1 MNEQPAETNPP
12 KVAEAAVEYG
22 SAPAQTA
29 VRPGRV
35 WHPTPRR
42 APRVPAQPSWPS
54 PPPLNAG
61 DHLSRAEF
69 ERRYDAHPEI
79 KVAELIEGVVY
90 MPSPARAEQHSR
102 PHGDIVT
109 WLNIYRTATPGV
121 WVGDSPTVRLDYE
134 NEVQPDAV
142 LRLKASGLSY
152 ITSDD
157 YLAGPP
163 DLIVEVA
170 ASSAACDLHAKR
182 RVYQRSGV
190 LEYLALQVYEQEATW
205 FVLREG
211 VYAPLSAD
219 PASILRS
226 ERFPGLWLNVPA
238 FWAGDPSTS
247 SGQALAAVLATLQDG
262 LATPEHAAFAASLR
276 KLI

>member
-1 MNEQPAETNPP
+1 MSEQPAETNPI
-12 KVAEAAVEYG
+12 KIAEAAAKYG
-22 SAPAQTA
+22 STTAQTA
-29 VRPGRV
+29 ARPARVRLPSRQRV
-35 WHPTPRR
+35 S
-42 APRVPAQPSWPS
+42 AQPL

-79 KVAELIEGVVY
+79 KIAELIEGVVY
-90 MPSPARAEQHSR
+90 MPSPTRAEQHSR

-121 WVGDSPTVRLDYE
+121 WAGNNPTVRLDYR

-142 LRLKASGLSY
+142 LRVEPTLGGRSRV
-152 ITSDD
+152 TPDD
-157 YLAGPP
+157 YLEGPP
-163 DLIVEVA
+163 ELIVEVA
-170 ASSAACDLHAKR
+170 ASSAAYDLHVKR

-190 LEYLALQVYEQEATW
+190 QEYLALQVYEQAATW

-211 VYAPLSAD
+211 TYAPLSAD
-219 PASILRS
+219 AVGILRS

-238 FWAGDPSTS
+238 FWAGD
-247 SGQALAAVLATLQDG
+247 LAAVLATLQDG
-262 LATPEHAAFAASLR
+262 LATPEHATFAARLR
-276 KLI
+276 GLP